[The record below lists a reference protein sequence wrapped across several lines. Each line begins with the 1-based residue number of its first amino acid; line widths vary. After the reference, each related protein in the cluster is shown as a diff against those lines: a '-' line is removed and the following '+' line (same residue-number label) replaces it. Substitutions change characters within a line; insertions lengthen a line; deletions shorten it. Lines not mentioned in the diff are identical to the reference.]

1 MNSFVSLKKI
11 TPDNIEQVLNLK
23 VSKEQED
30 FVPTTA
36 YALAKAWAY
45 YHTAFPFAICAGD
58 TLVGFIMMGY
68 YECKKQYTVWYFLM
82 DERFQHQG
90 YGRAALQLGV
100 QFLIDRFHVN
110 EVYIGVRFGNTVA
123 QKLYASFGF
132 AETGDTTDTGFE
144 MKLVIKDKTE
154 NPTVFP

>member
-1 MNSFVSLKKI
+1 MEPFVSLKNI
-11 TPDNIEQVLNLK
+11 TPDNIEEVLKLK

-36 YALAKAWAY
+36 HALAKAWAY
-45 YHTAFPFAICAGD
+45 YNTAFPFAIYAGD

-68 YECKKQYTVWYFLM
+68 YERKRQYTVWYFLI
-82 DERFQHQG
+82 DERYQHQG
-90 YGRAALQLGV
+90 YGRAALKLGV

-123 QKLYASFGF
+123 HKLYASFGF
-132 AETGDTTDTGFE
+132 SETSDITDTGFE
-144 MKLVIKDKTE
+144 MKLVISEK
-154 NPTVFP
+154 